1 MTNTDPNH
9 PRSEDLFAYRDGE
22 LPPERRALIEAH
34 VSGCS
39 TCRALIDQVSSLEAE
54 LRRSP
59 DRSPAE
65 YLEHLH
71 ESVRARIAVPG
82 AEPADEVGVKKAARP
97 SVVPAGRD
105 TGTRRGRRGV
115 LGEDQAG
122 QAGEDG
128 RVKDAPGLPWA
139 AVLSTASAA
148 AAVLVVAVI
157 LVKQGVYQRAIAPA
171 PAPMKSSEAPA
182 GGVPAAPGES
192 AAAVGNVAANTP
204 GGPAAGS
211 TSGASTV
218 EKLAGNL
225 PGPEGA
231 KEPRAKDQLAKR
243 EQKTGNE
250 AFDQTG
256 KAVGEL
262 REERT
267 MAQQAPAPV
276 AVAPESARRAAT
288 SRLRADEQLAG
299 GSEYEAVLRRYGLPP
314 VWDEQ
319 VAPETL
325 ERAEPELRT
334 LYVSGRA
341 GADSA
346 RVRLYLAEALRLRY
360 TPGDSTLYEG
370 IVHHYRRAMAL
381 GRTDP
386 EAARVA
392 AERLRSLER

>member
-82 AEPADEVGVKKAARP
+82 GEPADEMAVKKAARP
-97 SVVPAGRD
+97 SVATAERDAGR
-105 TGTRRGRRGV
+105 RRGRRGV
-115 LGEDQAG
+115 PGEDQP
-122 QAGEDG
+122 GEDG

-148 AAVLVVAVI
+148 VAVLVVAVI
-157 LVKQGVYQRAIAPA
+157 LVKQGVYLRATAPV
-171 PAPMKSSEAPA
+171 PMKSSEAPA
-182 GGVPAAPGES
+182 EGVPAAPGES
-192 AAAVGNVAANTP
+192 TAA
-204 GGPAAGS
+204 
-211 TSGASTV
+211 SGARTV

-231 KEPRAKDQLAKR
+231 KEARAKDQLAKL
-243 EQKTGNE
+243 EQKKGKE
-250 AFDQTG
+250 AADQAG
-256 KAVGEL
+256 KVLEGL

-267 MAQQAPAPV
+267 MARQAPAPL
-276 AVAPESARRAAT
+276 ASAPESANRAVT
-288 SRLRADEQLAG
+288 SRSHADEQLAA
-299 GSEYEAVLRRYGLPP
+299 GSEYGAVIRRYGLPP

-319 VAPETL
+319 VASETL

-334 LYVSGRA
+334 LYVSGAA

-360 TPGDSTLYEG
+360 TPGDTTLYEG

-386 EAARVA
+386 DAARVA
-392 AERLRSLER
+392 EERLRSLER

>member
-1 MTNTDPNH
+1 MTNDPSH

-22 LPPERRALIEAH
+22 LPPEKRALLEAH
-34 VSGCS
+34 VTGCS
-39 TCRALIDQVSSLEAE
+39 SCRALIDQVSSLEAE

-71 ESVRARIAVPG
+71 EGVRARIAVAG
-82 AEPADEVGVKKAARP
+82 EQEAADKVRVGKGARP
-97 SVVPAGRD
+97 GSVRADRDAGV
-105 TGTRRGRRGV
+105 RRGRRGA
-115 LGEDQAG
+115 LGEA

-157 LVKQGVYQRAIAPA
+157 LVKQGVYQRAVAPPAKVNQAPA
-171 PAPMKSSEAPA
+171 PEGAPA
-182 GGVPAAPGES
+182 ES
-192 AAAVGNVAANTP
+192 TAAVGGVAANAR
-204 GGPAAGS
+204 GGPAAGAKAA
-211 TSGASTV
+211 GARTADTQ
-218 EKLAGNL
+218 AGNL
-225 PGPEGA
+225 PAPGGA
-231 KEPRAKDQLAKR
+231 KEARAKDQLAKR
-243 EQKTGNE
+243 EQKVGRE
-250 AFDQTG
+250 AADRAAE
-256 KAVGEL
+256 AVSVL
-262 REERT
+262 PEERI
-267 MAQQAPAPV
+267 MAQKAAPPA
-276 AVAPESARRAAT
+276 ASSAPESAEEGRAAA
-288 SRLRADEQLAG
+288 SRFRADEQRAG
-299 GSEYEAVLRRYGLPP
+299 GSDYGAVLRRFGLPP
-314 VWDEQ
+314 VWDTR

-325 ERAEPELRT
+325 ERAEAELRT

-360 TPGDSTLYEG
+360 SPGDSTLYGG

-381 GRTDP
+381 GRRDP

-392 AERLRSLER
+392 EERLRTLQR

>member
-1 MTNTDPNH
+1 MTNMDPNH

-82 AEPADEVGVKKAARP
+82 EEPADEVVKQAARP
-97 SVVPAGRD
+97 AGVPAGRA
-105 TGTRRGRRGV
+105 TGVRRSRRGG
-115 LGEDQAG
+115 LGEDQP
-122 QAGEDG
+122 GEDG

-157 LVKQGVYQRAIAPA
+157 LIKQGVYQRAIAPA
-171 PAPMKSSEAPA
+171 PMKANEAPA
-182 GGVPAAPGES
+182 GGAPAAPGES
-192 AAAVGNVAANTP
+192 TAVLGRVVANTR
-204 GGPAAGS
+204 GGPETGS
-211 TSGASTV
+211 TSGARTV

-231 KEPRAKDQLAKR
+231 KELSAKDQLAKR
-243 EQKTGNE
+243 EQKKGKVE
-250 AFDQTG
+250 ADQAG
-256 KAVGEL
+256 QAVEDM
-262 REERT
+262 REEPTIAR
-267 MAQQAPAPV
+267 QGPPA
-276 AVAPESARRAAT
+276 ASAPESVSRGAA
-288 SRLRADEQLAG
+288 SRFRADEQLAA
-299 GSEYEAVLRRYGLPP
+299 GSEYGAVLRRYGLPP
-314 VWDEQ
+314 VWDPQ
-319 VAPETL
+319 VAPATL

-334 LYVSGRA
+334 LYVSGGA
-341 GADSA
+341 GTDSA

-381 GRTDP
+381 AHTDP

-392 AERLRSLER
+392 EERLRTLER

>member
-1 MTNTDPNH
+1 
-9 PRSEDLFAYRDGE
+9 
-22 LPPERRALIEAH
+22 
-34 VSGCS
+34 
-39 TCRALIDQVSSLEAE
+39 ALIDQVSSLEAE

-82 AEPADEVGVKKAARP
+82 AEPADEVRVKKAARP
-97 SVVPAGRD
+97 AGAPAGRD

-157 LVKQGVYQRAIAPA
+157 LVKQGIYQRAIAPA
-171 PAPMKSSEAPA
+171 PMKAIEAPA

-192 AAAVGNVAANTP
+192 TAAVPSVAANTP

-211 TSGASTV
+211 SSGAGTV

-231 KEPRAKDQLAKR
+231 KEARAKDQLAKL
-243 EQKTGNE
+243 EQRKGKE
-250 AFDQTG
+250 AADQAG
-256 KAVGEL
+256 KVLGDL

-276 AVAPESARRAAT
+276 AVAPESANRAVT
-288 SRLRADEQLAG
+288 SRSRADEQLAG

-319 VAPETL
+319 VAAATL

-381 GRTDP
+381 ARTDP
-386 EAARVA
+386 DAARVA

>member
-82 AEPADEVGVKKAARP
+82 GEPGDEMAVKRAARP
-97 SVVPAGRD
+97 SVAPAERGA
-105 TGTRRGRRGV
+105 GTRRGRRGAPD
-115 LGEDQAG
+115 EDQP
-122 QAGEDG
+122 GEDG

-148 AAVLVVAVI
+148 LAVLVVAVI
-157 LVKQGVYQRAIAPA
+157 LVKQGVYLRATAPV
-171 PAPMKSSEAPA
+171 PMKSSEAPA
-182 GGVPAAPGES
+182 EGVPAAPGES
-192 AAAVGNVAANTP
+192 TAAP
-204 GGPAAGS
+204 GAR
-211 TSGASTV
+211 TV

-231 KEPRAKDQLAKR
+231 KEARAKDQLAKL
-243 EQKTGNE
+243 EQKKGKE
-250 AFDQTG
+250 AADQAG
-256 KAVGEL
+256 KVLEGL

-267 MAQQAPAPV
+267 MARQAPAPM
-276 AVAPESARRAAT
+276 ASAPESANRAVT
-288 SRLRADEQLAG
+288 SRSHADEQLAA
-299 GSEYEAVLRRYGLPP
+299 GSEYGAVIRRYGLPP

-319 VAPETL
+319 VASETL

-334 LYVSGRA
+334 LYVSGGA

-360 TPGDSTLYEG
+360 TPGDTTLYEG

-381 GRTDP
+381 ARTDP
-386 EAARVA
+386 DAARVA
-392 AERLRSLER
+392 EERLRSLER

>member
-1 MTNTDPNH
+1 MTNDPNH

-22 LPPERRALIEAH
+22 LPPEKRALLEAH
-34 VSGCS
+34 VTGCS
-39 TCRALIDQVSSLEAE
+39 SCRALIDQVSSLEAE

-71 ESVRARIAVPG
+71 ESVRARIAVAG
-82 AEPADEVGVKKAARP
+82 DEEVADKVRVGKAARP
-97 SVVPAGRD
+97 GGVRADRDAGV
-105 TGTRRGRRGV
+105 RRGRRGA
-115 LGEDQAG
+115 LGEA

-157 LVKQGVYQRAIAPA
+157 LVKQGVYQRAVAP
-171 PAPMKSSEAPA
+171 PAKVSEAPA
-182 GGVPAAPGES
+182 GSVPAES
-192 AAAVGNVAANTP
+192 TAAVGRVAANAP
-204 GGPAAGS
+204 AGPTAGS
-211 TSGASTV
+211 TAGARTAD
-218 EKLAGNL
+218 K
-225 PGPEGA
+225 
-231 KEPRAKDQLAKR
+231 LAKR
-243 EQKTGNE
+243 EERLGNE
-250 AFDQTG
+250 AANQAG
-256 KAVGEL
+256 KAVGGQTD
-262 REERT
+262 ERM
-267 MAQQAPAPV
+267 MAQKAAPPA
-276 AVAPESARRAAT
+276 ASSAPESAEEGRAAA
-288 SRLRADEQLAG
+288 SRFRAEEQRAG
-299 GSEYEAVLRRYGLPP
+299 GSDYEAVLRRFGLPP
-314 VWDEQ
+314 VWDAR

-325 ERAEPELRT
+325 ERAEPELRA

-360 TPGDSTLYEG
+360 SPGDSTLYEG

-392 AERLRSLER
+392 EERLRTLER

>member
-1 MTNTDPNH
+1 MTNDPNH

-22 LPPERRALIEAH
+22 LAPERRALIEAH

-97 SVVPAGRD
+97 AGVPATGRD
-105 TGTRRGRRGV
+105 TDTRRGRRGL

-122 QAGEDG
+122 HAGEDG

-157 LVKQGVYQRAIAPA
+157 LVRQGVYQHAIAPA
-171 PAPMKSSEAPA
+171 PMKVIEAPA
-182 GGVPAAPGES
+182 GGVPGAPGES
-192 AAAVGNVAANTP
+192 TAAVRRVAANAP

-211 TSGASTV
+211 TSGARTV

-231 KEPRAKDQLAKR
+231 KEARAKDQLAKR
-243 EQKTGNE
+243 EQKIGNE
-250 AFDQTG
+250 AADQTG

-262 REERT
+262 RDERT
-267 MAQQAPAPV
+267 MAQQAPPPA
-276 AVAPESARRAAT
+276 ASAPESLNRAAT
-288 SRLRADEQLAG
+288 SRFRADELLEA

-319 VAPETL
+319 VAPATL

-334 LYVSGRA
+334 LYVSGGA

-386 EAARVA
+386 DAARVA
-392 AERLRSLER
+392 EERLRSLER

>member
-1 MTNTDPNH
+1 MTNDPNH
-9 PRSEDLFAYRDGE
+9 PRPEDLFAFRDGE

-82 AEPADEVGVKKAARP
+82 GEPADDVGVKAAHP
-97 SVVPAGRD
+97 AVVPAGRE
-105 TGTRRGRRGV
+105 TGRRRGRRGA
-115 LGEDQAG
+115 LGVDQPG

-157 LVKQGVYQRAIAPA
+157 LIKQGVYQRAIAPA
-171 PAPMKSSEAPA
+171 PMKASEAPA
-182 GGVPAAPGES
+182 EGVPAAPGES
-192 AAAVGNVAANTP
+192 TAAVRSIAANAR
-204 GGPAAGS
+204 GVPAPGS
-211 TSGASTV
+211 TSGARTV

-243 EQKTGNE
+243 EQKKGNE
-250 AFDQTG
+250 AADEAG
-256 KAVGEL
+256 KAVGEP
-262 REERT
+262 RDERT
-267 MAQQAPAPV
+267 MAQQAAPL
-276 AVAPESARRAAT
+276 AASAPESDRAAT
-288 SRLRADEQLAG
+288 SRFRADEQLAA
-299 GSEYEAVLRRYGLPP
+299 GSEFEAVLRRYGLPP
-314 VWDEQ
+314 VWDAQ

-334 LYVSGRA
+334 LYTSGRA

-386 EAARVA
+386 DAARVA
-392 AERLRSLER
+392 EERLRSLER

>member
-82 AEPADEVGVKKAARP
+82 GEPADEMAVKKAARP
-97 SVVPAGRD
+97 SVAPAERDAGR
-105 TGTRRGRRGV
+105 RRGRRGV
-115 LGEDQAG
+115 PGEDQP
-122 QAGEDG
+122 GEDG

-148 AAVLVVAVI
+148 LAVLVVAVI
-157 LVKQGVYQRAIAPA
+157 LVKQGVYLRATAPV
-171 PAPMKSSEAPA
+171 PMKSSEAPA

-192 AAAVGNVAANTP
+192 TAA
-204 GGPAAGS
+204 
-211 TSGASTV
+211 SGARTV

-231 KEPRAKDQLAKR
+231 KEARAKDQLAKL
-243 EQKTGNE
+243 EQKKGKE
-250 AFDQTG
+250 AADQAG
-256 KAVGEL
+256 KVLEGL

-267 MAQQAPAPV
+267 MARQAPAPL
-276 AVAPESARRAAT
+276 ASAPESANRAVT
-288 SRLRADEQLAG
+288 SRSHADEQLAA
-299 GSEYEAVLRRYGLPP
+299 GSEYGAVIRRYGLPP

-319 VAPETL
+319 VASETL

-334 LYVSGRA
+334 LYVSGAA

-360 TPGDSTLYEG
+360 TPGDTTLYEG

-386 EAARVA
+386 DAARVA
-392 AERLRSLER
+392 EERLRSLER